1 MAQADRLATMMRFN
15 FLAAALILAE
25 VALATSAQNL
35 FQANRDAI
43 LAGTT
48 TVVGDAVFSVGRA
61 KSSRLAGDDTGFSKA
76 ALFAYGNLD
85 RLNFERA
92 DWPEDVEDAEKGA
105 VWKAYRGK
113 VPFALSMEGGTRIY
127 REKTQD
133 ECFLMV
139 MAFPKAQVLMPQTTA
154 AALRPFINGCR
165 QRQGSNAHVL
175 PQEAGANLETNCGSG
190 GDETQKLNPV
200 GGTQI
205 VPAALAPTMQKTESL
220 DEDLML

>member
-1 MAQADRLATMMRFN
+1 MMRFN
-15 FLAAALILAE
+15 FLVAALILAE

-61 KSSRLAGDDTGFSKA
+61 KSSRLAGDDIGFSKA

-92 DWPEDVEDAEKGA
+92 DWPEDVEDAEKVA
-105 VWKAYRGK
+105 VWKVYREGM
-113 VPFALSMEGGTRIY
+113 PFALSIEGGVRVY

-139 MAFPKAQVLMPQTTA
+139 MAFPREQVLMPRVAKTVLRSFVDDYRQSQTA
-154 AALRPFINGCR
+154 KARISL
-165 QRQGSNAHVL
+165 
-175 PQEAGANLETNCGSG
+175 QEAGNPCETNCVSG
-190 GDETQKLNPV
+190 GEKSNEAQKFNPIR
-200 GGTQI
+200 GARI
-205 VPAALAPTMQKTESL
+205 VPIDPAPTIRKTETL
-220 DEDLML
+220 DEDLMM

>member
-1 MAQADRLATMMRFN
+1 MTMRFN
-15 FLAAALILAE
+15 FFAACLILAE
-25 VALATSAQNL
+25 VALATSAQKL

-61 KSSRLAGDDTGFSKA
+61 KSSRLAGDDIGFSKA

-105 VWKAYRGK
+105 IWKAYREK
-113 VPFALSMEGGTRIY
+113 IPFALSMEGGVRIY

-139 MAFPKAQVLMPQTTA
+139 MAFPKGQVLMPRVTKIV
-154 AALRPFINGCR
+154 LRSFVDAYR
-165 QRQGSNAHVL
+165 QRQTAKASISL
-175 PQEAGANLETNCGSG
+175 QETGNPCATNCVSG
-190 GDETQKLNPV
+190 GEKSNEAQEFNPIR
-200 GGTQI
+200 GARI
-205 VPAALAPTMQKTESL
+205 VPVDPTPTIRKTETL
-220 DEDLML
+220 DEDLMM